1 MPTTPSP
8 DSFSLT
14 QDQPRPLPGLAV
26 EPVGANSVRREEF
39 LHYRTKLRAGTAF
52 GFFVYLFFLS
62 TDYLIA
68 EISGVPFWHV
78 ARIRLAVQLLFSLPI
93 VAIQWFE
100 LSERQFRV
108 AEVLTYCLAASGV
121 SVMCVETGGLTSVYF
136 GGVMLTLVAR
146 SAFVSEHWRK
156 TLLPTAAIVLPYP
169 AILLSASFFRAEI
182 AAQLGEKKAVILF
195 LMQNSFIVCSAVLS
209 VWAGHQVWA
218 LRRKIYE
225 SRALGRYRLER
236 RIGSGGM
243 GEVWSATH
251 PRLRRQVAVKILQA
265 SGSDE
270 EAVRRFER
278 EFAATSRLS
287 HPNTVRVFDYGVT
300 EDRILYYVMELLD
313 GETLST
319 MLRREECI
327 KPSRAIYLVH
337 QAARALG
344 EAHQY
349 GICHRDVK
357 PDNLFL
363 TWSGDDGDF
372 VKVLDFGVAK
382 EYGRASV
389 PGVTQTGAVIGTP
402 EYLSPEVARGGQA
415 DARSDVYA
423 LGVVLYRCVTGRN
436 PFEGEKGGALIAAH
450 MALDP
455 PSPREVA
462 QQLIP
467 FDLEKLILRC
477 LSKDPKER
485 YADGSSLAVGL
496 SQLGDFGAW
505 KPTPGLTRPPAGSDP
520 DEAPESGTTQTTRR
534 DQRNPA
540 SLAEE
545 VASVRVRHLKT

>member
-1 MPTTPSP
+1 M
-8 DSFSLT
+8 
-14 QDQPRPLPGLAV
+14 
-26 EPVGANSVRREEF
+26 NSVRREEF

-68 EISGVPFWHV
+68 EISGISFWEV
-78 ARIRLAVQLLFSLPI
+78 ARIRLAIQFLFSFPI

-108 AEVLTYCLAASGV
+108 AEVLTYFLAASGV
-121 SVMCVETGGLTSVYF
+121 SLMCVDTGGLTSVYF

-146 SAFVSEHWRK
+146 SAFVSEHWQK

-169 AILLSASFFRAEI
+169 TILVCAAFLKDEI
-182 AAQLGEKKAVILF
+182 ASQFAERKPVILF
-195 LMQNSFIVCSAVLS
+195 LMQNSFILCCAVLS

-218 LRRKIYE
+218 LRRKVYE

-265 SGSDE
+265 SGADE
-270 EAVRRFER
+270 EAVQRFER

-300 EDRILYYVMELLD
+300 EDSILYYVMELLD

-319 MLRREECI
+319 LLKRDGQIR
-327 KPSRAIYLVH
+327 PSRAIYLVH

-344 EAHQY
+344 EAHQH

-389 PGVTQTGAVIGTP
+389 RGVTQTGAVIGTP
-402 EYLSPEVARGGQA
+402 DYLSPEVARGGHA

-423 LGVVLYRCVTGRN
+423 LGVVLYRCVTGQT
-436 PFEGEKGGALIAAH
+436 PFDGEKGGALIAAH
-450 MALDP
+450 MNQVP
-455 PSPREVA
+455 RSPREVA
-462 QQLIP
+462 SQLIP

-477 LSKDPKER
+477 LSKEPKER
-485 YADGSSLAVGL
+485 YADGAALAVGL
-496 SQLGDFGAW
+496 SQLADYGAW
-505 KPTPGLTRPPAGSDP
+505 KPTPGLTRPPSTEP
-520 DEAPESGTTQTTRR
+520 NEQPPESGTTETTRR
-534 DQRNPA
+534 DQRNPD
-540 SLAEE
+540 SLSRE
-545 VASVRVRHLKT
+545 VVSVSSRHTRD